1 MVSSATGPQLFSPHA
16 VQSRR
21 NQTLSKR
28 SLSQAVARSPIFW
41 GGLASVGFYW
51 LIEIGLLSHWLLQ
64 RYCASHPVEY
74 VTVTMFFVGLAALV
88 LKAVDVLGQRQRV
101 SQPLLGSR
109 WRTGRP
115 AEESDVLLRRLDDLP
130 QRHNGGYLPRRLREV
145 IEHVRRLGSAEKLD
159 DQMKYLA
166 DVDAARMHSG
176 YALVRV
182 LIWAIP
188 MLGFLGTVIGLTLA
202 IANLDIQAL
211 EASSLQVVGGLAV
224 AFDTTALALALA
236 LLLMFAYFFTQGM
249 ESRLLEEV
257 DRRATAELEGR
268 FEYVSASPDGQLVAV
283 RRMAEAVIE
292 ATELLV
298 HRQAELW
305 QHSME
310 AAGVRWAGM
319 AAAAGEQLQDALAG
333 SLGDT
338 LQTGAQQLA
347 AAAAVAVEQNQQ
359 THAEQTAAMGSLQE
373 AMGRQAEVLGRAVEA
388 TGKVAGLEET
398 LNRNLATL
406 AGAQHFEQ
414 TVTSLAAAIH
424 LLNGRLAEIPARTP
438 VVQLESS
445 KSAPRAA

>member
-1 MVSSATGPQLFSPHA
+1 M
-16 VQSRR
+16 
-21 NQTLSKR
+21 SKP
-28 SLSQAVARSPIFW
+28 SLSQAVVGSPIFW

-64 RYCASHPVEY
+64 RYCVSHPVEY

-88 LKAVDVLGQRQRV
+88 LKTVDVLGQRQKV
-101 SQPLLGSR
+101 SQPLLGSPS
-109 WRTGRP
+109 RTGRP
-115 AEESDVLLRRLDDLP
+115 ADESDVLLRRLDGLP
-130 QRHNGGYLPRRLREV
+130 LRQKGGYLPRRLREV

-166 DVDAARMHSG
+166 DVDAERMHSG
-176 YALVRV
+176 YAMVRV

-202 IANLDIQAL
+202 IANLNIQAL

-236 LLLMFAYFFTQGM
+236 MLLMFAQFFTQGM
-249 ESRLLEEV
+249 ESTLLDEV
-257 DRRATAELEGR
+257 DRRAMVELEGR
-268 FEYVSASPDGQLVAV
+268 FEYISASPDGQLVAV
-283 RRMAEAVIE
+283 RRMAEAVVE
-292 ATELLV
+292 ATEQLV

-310 AAGVRWAGM
+310 TAGKRWAGM
-319 AAAAGEQLQDALAG
+319 AATAGEQLQGALAG

-347 AAAAVAVEQNQQ
+347 NAAAMAIEQNQQQWGQVQQ

-373 AMGRQAEVLGRAVEA
+373 AMSRQAEVLGRAVEA

-424 LLNGRLAEIPARTP
+424 LLNGRLAEIPAGTP
-438 VVQLESS
+438 AVQLESS
-445 KSAPRAA
+445 GSASRAA